1 MRQEQQPFKIPSL
14 DEALRVARAQYDAF
28 AKLETPKGTW
38 ADREREIRNIYVNA
52 VGMDDVKKQEYFRG
66 LAENN
71 KNGLLAI
78 RDALD
83 KVIANHPENKNGKAR
98 KNRSR

>member
-1 MRQEQQPFKIPSL
+1 L
-14 DEALRVARAQYDAF
+14 AEALRVARAQYDAF
-28 AKLETPKGTW
+28 AKLETPKGSW
-38 ADREREIRNIYVNA
+38 ADREQEIRNIYINA
-52 VGMDDVKKQEYFRG
+52 MGMDEVKKQEYFRS

-83 KVIANHPENKNGKAR
+83 KVIASHPENKNAQAGKTR
-98 KNRSR
+98 KK